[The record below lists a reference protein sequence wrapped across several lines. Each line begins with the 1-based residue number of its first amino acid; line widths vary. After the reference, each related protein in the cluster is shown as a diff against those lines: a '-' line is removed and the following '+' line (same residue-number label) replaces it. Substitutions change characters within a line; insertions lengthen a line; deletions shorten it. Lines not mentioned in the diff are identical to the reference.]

1 MLSFYFSDKSKTP
14 GMADPNSQTMVSRMS
29 ITNTNFVIRESED
42 RF

>member
-1 MLSFYFSDKSKTP
+1 MFLFKDKSK
-14 GMADPNSQTMVSRMS
+14 GQGNADPNSQTMVSRMS